1 MKKSKKSNDKKKID
15 ELNQIEVLKD
25 KKIVFFTNGELK
37 SKLEYNYALDKYFD
51 IFDFKKFIGKT
62 LCKHYDFVVKVTNG
76 LAHSIGHIINFE
88 AKKVNAKLITT
99 SHVNIDLLLNDIVL
113 QL

>member
-15 ELNQIEVLKD
+15 ELKQIEVLKD
-25 KKIVFFTNGELK
+25 KKIVFFTNVELK

-76 LAHSIGHIINFE
+76 LAHSIGHIINSE

>member
-1 MKKSKKSNDKKKID
+1 M
-15 ELNQIEVLKD
+15 
-25 KKIVFFTNGELK
+25 
-37 SKLEYNYALDKYFD
+37 
-51 IFDFKKFIGKT
+51 
-62 LCKHYDFVVKVTNG
+62 KHYDFVVKVTNG
-76 LAHSIGHIINFE
+76 LAHSIGHIINSE